1 MIHVS
6 DADREKWYNGNSY
19 KSITIIFPS
28 LSISLDNDDIYGE
41 SMTLTEGLFDGN
53 DELCVYGCISS
64 IFTVEVRYKDA
75 LAGVDFKGQYI
86 SATMTAS
93 LSNQINLFHG
103 YVYGV
108 ETVREKKYIKLTC
121 YDRIGIYQD
130 MDVYSAYHSA
140 FTNNPIVTVKIMRD
154 TICTYLGITQET
166 QTLANDSVQIT
177 EDEGL
182 TELAAIN
189 ILRAICQIN
198 GVFGIIN
205 RDGKL
210 EYRKISVWA
219 GAEPYPSNDLFPSDD
234 LYPGD
239 YTGDSHEYIDVYK
252 SLGYQ
257 DYDVE
262 PIDRVVVRDSAND
275 SEAGGASATLPYTNA
290 LLVEGNMF
298 AEGMTSVQKAAIAQN
313 ILDEVSYLVYK
324 PFDGVNRGLPYVEVG
339 DSVSY
344 YSALDQTLMTFSIL
358 KRELKGVQWLEDR
371 YTASGTQY
379 QPEVKYEQASNSSD
393 VAEVKEDVK
402 EIKEDISDLE
412 SNKQNFIDLDILEP
426 TWDRPEGDI
435 ILNSRA
441 IVIDAQ
447 DHRSGYQ
454 YVMWRR
460 TNNAWEKMQVA
471 QYSQIDLQAGVSDLP
486 TGEIYL
492 VYE

>member
-1 MIHVS
+1 MIHIS
-6 DADREKWYNGNSY
+6 DVDKQKWDNGNSY
-19 KSITIIFPS
+19 KSITIVFPNIS
-28 LSISLDNDDIYGE
+28 LMLDNDDIYGE
-41 SMTLTEGLFDGN
+41 SMTLSEGLFDGN
-53 DELCVYGCISS
+53 GELCIYGCISS
-64 IFTVEVRYKDA
+64 IFCVEVRLKDA
-75 LAGVDFKGQYI
+75 LANVDFKGQYVAV
-86 SATMTAS
+86 SMTANES
-93 LSNQINLFHG
+93 SSINLFHG
-103 YVYGV
+103 FVYGV

-130 MDVYSAYHSA
+130 MDVYSAYHGVFENS
-140 FTNNPIVTVKIMRD
+140 PIVTVKGMRD
-154 TICTYLGITQET
+154 IICTYLGITQEV
-166 QTLANDSVQIT
+166 QTLANDMLVIT
-177 EDEGL
+177 EDESL

-210 EYRKISVWA
+210 EYRKVSVWA
-219 GAEPYPSNDLFPSDD
+219 GAEPYPSNDLYPSAD

-239 YTGDSHEYIDVYK
+239 YSGDTHEYIDVYK
-252 SLGYQ
+252 SLVYE
-257 DYDVE
+257 DFNVE
-262 PIDRVVVRDSAND
+262 EIDRVAVRDSSND
-275 SEAGGASATLPYTNA
+275 SEAGEAASALPYTNA
-290 LLVEGNMF
+290 LLIEGNMF
-298 AEGMTSVQKAAIAQN
+298 AEGMTSVQKSSIAMN
-313 ILDEVSYLVYK
+313 ILNNVDYLTYK
-324 PFDGVNRGLPYVEVG
+324 PFEATNRGYPYIEVG

-344 YSALDQTLMTFSIL
+344 YSALDSELMTFSIL

-379 QPEVKYEQASNSSD
+379 QPEVVYDQGTSSSE
-393 VAEVKEDVK
+393 VADVKEDVK
-402 EIKEDISDLE
+402 EIQEDISDLE

-441 IVIDAQ
+441 IVLDAQ

>member
-1 MIHVS
+1 MIHIS
-6 DADREKWYNGNSY
+6 DVDKQKWDNGNSY
-19 KSITIIFPS
+19 KSITIVFPN
-28 LSISLDNDDIYGE
+28 ISLALDNNDIYGE
-41 SMTLTEGLFDGN
+41 SMTLSEGLFDGN
-53 DELCVYGCISS
+53 GELCIYGCISS
-64 IFTVEVRYKDA
+64 IFCVDVRFKDA
-75 LAGVDFKGQYI
+75 LASVDFKGQYVAV
-86 SATMTAS
+86 SMTANES
-93 LSNQINLFHG
+93 SSINLFHG
-103 YVYGV
+103 FVYGV

-140 FTNNPIVTVKIMRD
+140 FVNSPIVTVKGMRD
-154 TICTYLGITQET
+154 TICTYLGITQEV
-166 QTLANDSVQIT
+166 QTLVNDTLVIT
-177 EDEGL
+177 EDESL

-205 RDGKL
+205 RDGKM
-210 EYRKISVWA
+210 EYRKVSVWA
-219 GAEPYPSNDLFPSDD
+219 GAEPYPSNELYPSAD

-239 YTGDSHEYIDVYK
+239 YSGDTHEYIEVYK
-252 SLGYQ
+252 SLGFQ

-275 SEAGGASATLPYTNA
+275 PQSASAATTLPYTNS

-298 AEGMTSVQKAAIAQN
+298 AEGLNSTQKAAIAQN
-313 ILDEVSYLVYK
+313 ILDEVGYLVYR
-324 PFDGVNRGLPYVEVG
+324 PFDGVNRGYPYLEVG
-339 DSVSY
+339 DSISY
-344 YSALDQTLMTFSIL
+344 YSALDSALMTFSIL

-371 YTASGTQY
+371 YTASGEQY
-379 QPEVKYEQASNSSD
+379 QPEVHYEQASNSSD
-393 VAEVKEDVK
+393 VAEVKEEVK
-402 EIKEDISDLE
+402 EIQQDISDLE

-435 ILNSRA
+435 VLNSRA
-441 IVIDAQ
+441 VVLDAQ

-471 QYSQIDLQAGVSDLP
+471 QYSQIDLQAGISDLP